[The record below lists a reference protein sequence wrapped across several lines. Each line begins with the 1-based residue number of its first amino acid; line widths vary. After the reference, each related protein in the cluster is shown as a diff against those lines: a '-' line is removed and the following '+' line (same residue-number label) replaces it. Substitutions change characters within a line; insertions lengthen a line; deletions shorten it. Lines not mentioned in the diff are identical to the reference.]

1 MRERDA
7 DARNPATPQY
17 IMGSKRGQYGQ
28 WPNNAW
34 KLARKVGKQ
43 FLSLLEQELA
53 RWGIAAVGSAVSE
66 GPESTSS
73 AGIFRVS
80 AEQPRADAEQ
90 CPPAQPKTVGL
101 LTTPGKRL
109 EKRQPRIFELRQFL
123 PADASAEQLARDGA
137 KPRLSR
143 RLQPGVQLFQA
154 LAPPQQ
160 ANGSKRR
167 LGRRRHHVGQRHV
180 QVPECRDRGPDG
192 ARDGGKRRQAVGI
205 ERPLSDM

>member
-1 MRERDA
+1 
-7 DARNPATPQY
+7 
-17 IMGSKRGQYGQ
+17 MGRQGSQYGQ
-28 WPNNAW
+28 WPNNAR
-34 KLARKVGKQ
+34 KLAWKVGKQ

-53 RWGIAAVGSAVSE
+53 RRRIATVGGPVSE

-123 PADASAEQLARDGA
+123 PANVSAEQLARDGA
-137 KPRLSR
+137 QPRLSWR
-143 RLQPGVQLFQA
+143 RDSGVELFQA
-154 LAPPQQ
+154 LAPPGE
-160 ANGSKRR
+160 ADRAKRR
-167 LGRRRHHVGQRHV
+167 LGRRGDHVG
-180 QVPECRDRGPDG
+180 
-192 ARDGGKRRQAVGI
+192 
-205 ERPLSDM
+205 